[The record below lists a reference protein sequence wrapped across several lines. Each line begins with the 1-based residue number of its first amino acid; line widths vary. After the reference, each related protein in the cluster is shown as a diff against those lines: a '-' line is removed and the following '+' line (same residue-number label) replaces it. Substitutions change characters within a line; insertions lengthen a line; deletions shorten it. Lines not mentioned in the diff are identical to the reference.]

1 MIAILAPWLVYQATG
16 RMAFLF
22 AIFHDKPPQECI
34 NKQPQMLCQKAPPYL
49 SKQIQFFDF
58 LFMSSKYGMLRNF
71 YKIGSFIFFH
81 VCIWPPFHFE
91 CFHALAVNLFRMH
104 LPVDQAATASSES
117 LALGV
122 CFTPDTHGI
131 LSGILWEPL
140 CLGHA
145 KAKTPQ
151 RRAKSRRR
159 TGWAAGS
166 KLRRIAGCVASRGG
180 WRLSGSRCS
189 ND

>member
-1 MIAILAPWLVYQATG
+1 MHQPATTDAMSTG
-16 RMAFLF
+16 TT
-22 AIFHDKPPQECI
+22 ISVQTNI
-34 NKQPQMLCQKAPPYL
+34 V
-49 SKQIQFFDF
+49 FDF
-58 LFMSSKYGMLRNF
+58 LFMCSKHGMQRNF
-71 YKIGSFIFFH
+71 DQIGSFISFSYLNMTS
-81 VCIWPPFHFE
+81 IHFE
-91 CFHALAVNLFRMH
+91 YFHALAVNLFRMH

-117 LALGV
+117 LALSI

-180 WRLSGSRCS
+180 
-189 ND
+189 